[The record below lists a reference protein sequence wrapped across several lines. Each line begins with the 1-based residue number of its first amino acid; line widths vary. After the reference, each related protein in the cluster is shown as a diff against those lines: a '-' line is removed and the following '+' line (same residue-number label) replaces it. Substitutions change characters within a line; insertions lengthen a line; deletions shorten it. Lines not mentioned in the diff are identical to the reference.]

1 MRGGPRDSRSF
12 DEIPP
17 NLSED
22 LKKKFH
28 EALKGRLD
36 SRSCQDCPS
45 ARGFVQVMD
54 FVIDQLVCSAERM
67 DSASQTMEKFIS
79 IFEQL
84 EEKEMRARFED
95 DPGDGR

>member
-1 MRGGPRDSRSF
+1 MRGPSF
-12 DEIPP
+12 DNVPP

-36 SRSCQDCPS
+36 SRSCQDCPG

-54 FVIDQLVCSAERM
+54 FVIDQLVESAERL
-67 DSASQTMEKFIS
+67 DRASQTMEKFIEV
-79 IFEQL
+79 FEQL
-84 EEKEMRARFED
+84 EEKEMKARMLGD
-95 DPGDGR
+95 DGK